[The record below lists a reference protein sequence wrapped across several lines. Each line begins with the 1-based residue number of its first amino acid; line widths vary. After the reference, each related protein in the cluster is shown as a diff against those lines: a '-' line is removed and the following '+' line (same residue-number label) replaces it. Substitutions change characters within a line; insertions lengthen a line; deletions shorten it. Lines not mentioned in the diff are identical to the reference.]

1 MKQDKWTQ
9 QLHDKLA
16 EHETAAPSDLWADI
30 EAALPNAQP
39 SPLTSHP
46 SPLTSHLSPLTSHLS
61 PLTVGPLLSLC
72 CFSVVRWCGGAS
84 NRSSRSPSS
93 FRQKAPRL
101 NSKSPP

>member
-39 SPLTSHP
+39 SPLTSH
-46 SPLTSHLSPLTSHLS
+46 LSPLTSHPS

-84 NRSSRSPSS
+84 NRSSQSPSS

-101 NSKSPP
+101 NTKSPP